1 MPLAKPSLT
10 PPPSTHQKSQM
21 LRKILDVAKHW
32 VCRPILFTSQTIN
45 RAFTAILT
53 SATRLPRAW
62 VRDQWGQLEELVENL
77 GRDFA
82 LSW

>member
-21 LRKILDVAKHW
+21 LRNTLDFAKHW
-32 VCRPILFTSQTIN
+32 VYRPILFTSQTIN
-45 RAFTAILT
+45 RALTAIST

-62 VRDQWGQLEELVENL
+62 IREQWSQLDELVENL

-82 LSW
+82 LSR